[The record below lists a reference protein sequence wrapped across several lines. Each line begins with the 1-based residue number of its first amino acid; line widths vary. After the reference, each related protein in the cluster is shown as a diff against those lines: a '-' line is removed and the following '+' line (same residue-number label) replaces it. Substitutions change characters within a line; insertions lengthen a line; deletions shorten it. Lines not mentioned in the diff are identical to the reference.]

1 MLCLRVVDNHVWV
14 FEFAL
19 AIQEN
24 KILRLLD
31 YDTEVPCG
39 CGASWVL
46 TAPTEQNN
54 DVRDHTTS
62 RNISMK

>member
-14 FEFAL
+14 SEFAL

-31 YDTEVPCG
+31 YDIEVPCEAVELVG
-39 CGASWVL
+39 CFPRQLSKVM
-46 TAPTEQNN
+46 T
-54 DVRDHTTS
+54 
-62 RNISMK
+62 